1 VGMEFVVPAP
11 NRASLT
17 LAPNKVAAI
26 ARLRGMFRQIGAT
39 TSIAV
44 ATALMTRD
52 NHAGLTQAH
61 TFIVFAVILVAALP
75 LLLLGPEHRGVA
87 RERSAD
93 GGPAVGRPTRGGG
106 GCDSR

>member
-1 VGMEFVVPAP
+1 M
-11 NRASLT
+11 
-17 LAPNKVAAI
+17 
-26 ARLRGMFRQIGAT
+26 
-39 TSIAV
+39 
-44 ATALMTRD
+44 
-52 NHAGLTQAH
+52 
-61 TFIVFAVILVAALP
+61 FAVILVGALP